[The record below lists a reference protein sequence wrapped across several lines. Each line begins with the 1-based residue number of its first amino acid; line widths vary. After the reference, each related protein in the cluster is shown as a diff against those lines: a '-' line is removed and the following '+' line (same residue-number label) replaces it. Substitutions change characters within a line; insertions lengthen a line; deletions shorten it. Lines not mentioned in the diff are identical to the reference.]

1 MRSERTTGALG
12 QLNIFSIDG
21 SGADFPIFEDQQLI
35 TPQFFPNS
43 WTRER
48 SGLPED
54 KDIHPFTC
62 RKHDHR
68 TARRQRKSASLP
80 QRWFGTERT
89 DGSGLQ
95 LQVGGLEICLEDEKR
110 MRGEALKGASA
121 VRWISCTKPPH
132 QSNSWRRS
140 RTGGVAPRTGHPPWP
155 VPGPRPGCS
164 GTLLRAWADVPNQS
178 LGMIWETL

>member
-1 MRSERTTGALG
+1 MRSERTTGARG
-12 QLNIFSIDG
+12 QLNRFSING
-21 SGADFPIFEDQQLI
+21 SNADFPIFEDQQLI

-54 KDIHPFTC
+54 KDIHPEDQDTC
-62 RKHDHR
+62 GKHDHH

-95 LQVGGLEICLEDEKR
+95 LQVGGLKICLEDEKR

-121 VRWISCTKPPH
+121 VQWISCMKPPH

-140 RTGGVAPRTGHPPWP
+140 RTGGAAPSTGRPPWP
-155 VPGPRPGCS
+155 VPGLGLAAAGPSCEPGLMFR
-164 GTLLRAWADVPNQS
+164 TKAW
-178 LGMIWETL
+178 G